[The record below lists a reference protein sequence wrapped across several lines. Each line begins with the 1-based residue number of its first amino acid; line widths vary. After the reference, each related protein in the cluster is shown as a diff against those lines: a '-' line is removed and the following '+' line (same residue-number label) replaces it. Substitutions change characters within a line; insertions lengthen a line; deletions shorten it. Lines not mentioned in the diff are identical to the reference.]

1 LDATTIPN
9 SDLCTIVGSNVVVD
23 HATSI
28 GNHTFSGEM
37 AGHLDLF
44 NALDTDVKMLGV
56 PCRNGDEALES
67 I

>member
-1 LDATTIPN
+1 LDATTISN
-9 SDLCTIVGSNVVVD
+9 SSLCTSLGSNVVVD

-28 GNHTFSGEM
+28 GNDTFSGEM

-44 NALDTDVKMLGV
+44 NALDTDIKMHGV
-56 PCRNGDEALES
+56 PRRNGDEALEF